1 MNKLKIIII
10 LLVTLCI
17 SPSSFAQKLT
27 DLYKRVNSSVVV
39 ITTLNYSPEN
49 IAGEVEMVA
58 NASMGSGVLIS
69 EDGFIWTAA
78 HVVQSAELV
87 EVEFVDGDIYEAE
100 VISSNPQADVA
111 LIKISS
117 KFKLKQKH
125 VAKIGDSDKVDI
137 GEDVFVLGAPR
148 GYKQSLSKGILSGRY
163 EPESLSNDFVKI
175 QFLQTD
181 AAVNPGNSGG
191 PMFNMKGEIIGIAS
205 RISTSSGGFEGIG
218 FAMSSNVAEKLLME
232 EPTVWGGINSI
243 LISGDLSAALNVPQ
257 ESGLLII
264 SVSSKGPGS
273 LLGLQGGYIPATI
286 NGTEILIGGDVILEI
301 GGVRITD
308 NNSLFEIR
316 ERIKQTKLGKSI
328 SISILRQGKIGSVG
342 LLKNN

>member
-1 MNKLKIIII
+1 MKKLNTIII
-10 LLVTLCI
+10 LVALCT
-17 SPSSFAQKLT
+17 SATSFSQKLT
-27 DLYKRVNSSVVV
+27 DLYKRVSSSVVV
-39 ITTLNYSPEN
+39 INTLNYSPKNVE
-49 IAGEVEMVA
+49 GEVEMVA

-69 EDGFIWTAA
+69 EDGMIWTAA
-78 HVVQSAELV
+78 HVIQAAELV
-87 EVEFVDGDIYEAE
+87 EVEFIDGDKYEAE
-100 VISSNPQADVA
+100 VISSNPEADVA

-117 KFKLKQKH
+117 KFELKQKH
-125 VAKIGDSDKVDI
+125 VAKIGDSDKADI

-148 GYKQSLSKGILSGRY
+148 GYRQSLSRGILSGRY
-163 EPESLSNDFVKI
+163 EPENLSNDFIKI

-205 RISTSSGGFEGIG
+205 RISTNSGGFEGIG
-218 FAMSSNVAEKLLME
+218 FAMSSNVAQKLLME
-232 EPTVWGGINSI
+232 EPTPWGGINSI
-243 LISGDLSAALNVPQ
+243 LITGDVVAALNVPQ

-273 LLGLQGGYIPATI
+273 LIGLQGGYIPANI

-316 ERIKQTKLGKSI
+316 EKIKRTKLGKSI
-328 SISILRQGKIGSVG
+328 PISILRQGKIGTIG
-342 LLKNN
+342 LLKTN

>member
-1 MNKLKIIII
+1 MKKLNTIIV
-10 LLVTLCI
+10 LVALSI
-17 SPSSFAQKLT
+17 SATGFSQKLT
-27 DLYKRVNSSVVV
+27 DLYKTVNSSVVV
-39 ITTLNYSPEN
+39 ITTLTYSPEN
-49 IAGEVEMVA
+49 VQGDVEMVA

-69 EDGFIWTAA
+69 EDGMIWTAA

-87 EVEFVDGDIYEAE
+87 EVEFIDGDIYEAE

-117 KFKLKQKH
+117 KFELKQKH
-125 VAKIGDSDKVDI
+125 VAKIGDSDKVEI

-148 GYKQSLSKGILSGRY
+148 GYKQSLSRGILSGHY
-163 EPESLSNDFVKI
+163 EPEDLSNDFVKI

-191 PMFNMKGEIIGIAS
+191 PMFNMKGEIIGITS
-205 RISTSSGGFEGIG
+205 RISTDSGGFEGIG

-232 EPTVWGGINSI
+232 EPTPWGGINSI
-243 LISGDLSAALNVPQ
+243 LISGDVAAALNVPQ
-257 ESGLLII
+257 QSGLLVI

-273 LLGLQGGYIPATI
+273 LIGLQGGYIPANI
-286 NGTEILIGGDVILEI
+286 NGSEILIGGDVILEI

-308 NNSLFEIR
+308 NNSLFKIR
-316 ERIKQTKLGKSI
+316 EQIKLARLGESI
-328 SISILRQGKIGSVG
+328 PISILRQGKIGTLG

>member
-1 MNKLKIIII
+1 MKKLKTIII
-10 LLVTLCI
+10 LVTLCI
-17 SPSSFAQKLT
+17 SATSFSQKLT

-39 ITTLNYSPEN
+39 INTLNYSPEN
-49 IAGEVEMVA
+49 VAGEVEMVA

-87 EVEFVDGDIYEAE
+87 EVEFIDGDIYEAE

-117 KFKLKQKH
+117 KFELKQKY
-125 VAKIGDSDKVDI
+125 VAKIGDSDKVEI

-148 GYKQSLSKGILSGRY
+148 GYKQSLSRGILSGRY
-163 EPESLSNDFVKI
+163 EPENLSNDFIKI

-181 AAVNPGNSGG
+181 ASVNPGNSGG

-205 RISTSSGGFEGIG
+205 RISTNSGGFEGIG

-232 EPTVWGGINSI
+232 EPTPWGGINSI
-243 LISGDLSAALNVPQ
+243 LISGDLAAALNVPQ
-257 ESGLLII
+257 QSGLLII
-264 SVSSKGPGS
+264 SVSTIGPGS
-273 LLGLQGGYIPATI
+273 LIGLQGGYIPANI
-286 NGTEILIGGDVILEI
+286 NGSEILIGGDVILKI

-316 ERIKQTKLGKSI
+316 EQIKQTKLGKSI
-328 SISILRQGKIGSVG
+328 PISILRQGKIGTVG
-342 LLKNN
+342 LLKTN